1 MLTYSSY
8 ISFGLQVSFCTQVP
22 ALFSICPYGQTQS
35 VPFQPGTLPPVHGLM
50 HVQSF
55 CRTSPLAHACNYC
68 SGLHRGWHAHVWN
81 THSNASVPASFVAF
95 LAAAIVRI
103 ASADQEFVRSAA
115 KGAGCRF
122 FASPISFDIRRL
134 ADAAG
139 AIVLVLDVRPCTLG
153 TWLRDCV
160 TAFQSNSEGECI
172 REHHSLGMHLP
183 LHLVYPLSHGK
194 TGGLRFGGLQLHYGG
209 DPIGLS
215 PTVTYTYY
223 ASMYVREERES

>member
-35 VPFQPGTLPPVHGLM
+35 VPFQPGTLPPVHGLA

-55 CRTSPLAHACNYC
+55 WRTSPLPHACNDC
-68 SGLHRGWHAHVWN
+68 SDLRKCWHAHVRD
-81 THSNASVPASFVAF
+81 TYSNASVPASFVAF

-103 ASADQEFVRSAA
+103 ASTDQQLVCPAA
-115 KGAGCRF
+115 EGAGCRL
-122 FASPISFDIRRL
+122 FASPIPFDIRRL
-134 ADAAG
+134 ADASS
-139 AIVLVLDVRPCTLG
+139 AIVLVLYVRPCTFG
-153 TWLRDCV
+153 TRLRDCV
-160 TAFQSNSEGECI
+160 MAFQSTSEGECN

-194 TGGLRFGGLQLHYGG
+194 TGGLRFGGLQLHYEG
-209 DPIGLS
+209 IQ
-215 PTVTYTYY
+215 
-223 ASMYVREERES
+223 